1 MRGRLPAGALF
12 GATFLPSVFFLL
24 LMLSGCSNVPENPAD
39 PYTEGLQA
47 YDRGDHRTARSNWEP
62 LVKTGDCDAA
72 ARYALALFDDSATT
86 LGKPDDQ
93 AQALRLFQDAAE
105 RGQPLAQ
112 LELGL
117 IYATG
122 VTYGGRNPAV
132 RCTGCNLDLV
142 QAYKWLWLAERDAAG
157 TSQRDTASF
166 YLSGVKKQLNA
177 RQLDQATRLAGAW
190 RPQLPPCVPRALG

>member
-1 MRGRLPAGALF
+1 
-12 GATFLPSVFFLL
+12 
-24 LMLSGCSNVPENPAD
+24 MLSGCSNERENPAD

-47 YDRGDHRTARSNWEP
+47 YDRGDHRAARGSWGP
-62 LVKTGDCDAA
+62 LVQAGDCDAA
-72 ARYALALFDDSATT
+72 ARYALTLFDDSATPA
-86 LGKPDDQ
+86 GKPDDQ
-93 AQALRLFQDAAE
+93 AEALKLFQSAAD

-122 VTYGGRNPAV
+122 VTYSGRNPAV

-142 QAYKWLWLAERDAAG
+142 QAYKWLSLSQSDAAG
-157 TSQRDTASF
+157 ASQRDTARF

-177 RQLDQATRLAGAW
+177 RQLDQAAHLVAAW
-190 RPQLPPCVPRALG
+190 RPQLPPCAPRPLG